1 MTELPSAGVLC
12 FSLVASPFVRDVLA
26 QTMEMPLQTLWIGFF
41 GSLDC
46 SDRDMRLPVVIRF
59 LLGGFV
65 ASCLL
70 AKTAAAQSNPITST
84 TRLWLEWNVSP
95 NVQWAPG
102 PVDSKAEP
110 DRTLNVFKLQPVAP
124 FRLNDE
130 WTLLTRTIFR
140 FVSAPTASPEVGLTP
155 LGELALLGW
164 DQTYGSGL
172 SDVSPTAFFVP
183 NLGPHWTIGLG
194 PSLVIPVGD
203 LPTNSGKLS
212 LGPAVLG
219 YYHQGPW
226 TVGARIRN
234 IWSVAGDP
242 QRDDVNRFIA
252 QPLIRYQLSK
262 NLYFTSSPII
272 SSDLTHPDGDGWTV
286 PVGGGLGYTFRL
298 ANQPTQISL
307 EAYFNAVKQKVAG
320 EELLGD
326 WTIRTQWQVLFP
338 K

>member
-1 MTELPSAGVLC
+1 MHKILGLTFVVFLSGAGV
-12 FSLVASPFVRDVLA
+12 ASARPRV
-26 QTMEMPLQTLWIGFF
+26 
-41 GSLDC
+41 
-46 SDRDMRLPVVIRF
+46 
-59 LLGGFV
+59 
-65 ASCLL
+65 
-70 AKTAAAQSNPITST
+70 NPITFFD
-84 TRLWLEWNVSP
+84 RLWFEWNVTP

-102 PVDSKAEP
+102 LIDPEAEP
-110 DRTLNVFKLQPVAP
+110 DRTLHVFKLQPVFP
-124 FRLNDE
+124 IRLNED

-155 LGELALLGW
+155 LGEPALMGW
-164 DQTYGSGL
+164 DQAHRTGL

-183 NLGPHWTIGLG
+183 NLSADWTIGLG

-219 YYHQGPW
+219 YYHRGPW
-226 TVGARIRN
+226 TVGARVRN

-242 QRDDVNRFIA
+242 QRDDVHRFIA
-252 QPLIRYQLSK
+252 QPLIRYQFNK
-262 NLYFTSSPII
+262 NGYFTSSPIV
-272 SSDLTHPDGDGWTV
+272 SFDWTHPDGEGWTV
-286 PVGGGLGYTFRL
+286 PVGGGLGYAFKL
-298 ANQPTQISL
+298 ANQPMQISL
-307 EAYFNAVKQKVAG
+307 EGYSNVVKPTVAG